1 MAQTVGRSEAEVGT
15 LDPAEQSL
23 LEDILALAE
32 VGPYSHSRQS
42 IDRDTVT
49 RAFEFAARH
58 HATQKRLTG
67 DDFITHPV
75 GVAKICLDL
84 GLDTETV
91 SAALLHDTVEDTSAS
106 LQEVEEAFGPKVS
119 GLVDGVTKLTGVSFE
134 SRDERQAENYRKMM
148 VAMATDI
155 RVILIK
161 LADRLHNMRTLSA
174 LAKQKRI
181 AKATE
186 TLEIY
191 APLAHRL
198 GIHKIKWELEDL
210 SFATLHPRK
219 YAEIKQLVGRQRAER
234 EEMVDKAREELL
246 EELAGQGIEASI
258 SGRPKHF
265 YSIYRKMT
273 RKDREFNEIFDLT
286 ALRVIVG
293 SKKDCYAAI
302 GVLHDVWTALP
313 GRYKDYISTPKANGY
328 RALHTTVAGPE
339 GKPLEIQIRTEQM
352 HREAEYGVAAHIA
365 YKESPAGRDIGDAM
379 PWLDELVEDA
389 GAKDPVEFL
398 ETLKVDL
405 FEDEV
410 YVFTPK
416 GEVKNLAAGAT
427 PLDFAYSI
435 HTDVGH
441 RCNGA
446 KVNGRIVPLHYQLRS
461 GDIVEVLTAK
471 QARGPSR
478 DWLSLV
484 TTSRARN
491 KIRAWFREE
500 NREDAERKGREE
512 LARAMK
518 RQKLPGQQFSGS
530 PLLVEVMREMGFRR
544 AEDFY
549 VALGQGKISARTAAN
564 KVMQRLRAGEMIEP
578 DSASGLVTPDH
589 RERARDASEFGIT
602 VGGQPNVA
610 LRLAKCCR
618 PVPGDPIVGYVSLG
632 RGITV
637 HRSDCRNAAQLGKT
651 PERMIDVAWEGD
663 NEATFR
669 VEIQVDA
676 YDRLR
681 LLEDLSRNLA
691 EAGVNIISASCATN
705 PPMVKNNFVVEVGDT
720 SQIKNCLSRIR
731 QVESVFDAYRVT
743 PGE

>member
-1 MAQTVGRSEAEVGT
+1 MLQLTE
-15 LDPAEQSL
+15 
-23 LEDILALAE
+23 I
-32 VGPYSHSRQS
+32 GPYAEGRQEV
-42 IDRDTVT
+42 DRKAVT
-49 RAFEFAARH
+49 SAFEFAAH
-58 HATQKRLTG
+58 HHGPQKRLSG
-67 DDFITHPV
+67 DQFITHPV
-75 GVAKICLDL
+75 GVAKICLEL
-84 GLDTETV
+84 GLDTETI
-91 SAALLHDTVEDTSAS
+91 SAALLHDTVEDTSVTVTEIE
-106 LQEVEEAFGPKVS
+106 QRFGPRVS
-119 GLVDGVTKLTGVSFE
+119 GLVDGVTKLTEVSFE

-148 VAMATDI
+148 VAMASDI

-174 LAKQKRI
+174 LPKQKRI

-210 SFATLHPRK
+210 AFATLHPRK
-219 YAEIKQLVGRQRAER
+219 YAEIKQLVGRQRTER
-234 EEMVDKAREELL
+234 EEMVERARKELTD
-246 EELAGQGIEASI
+246 ELAAQGIEASI

-286 ALRVIVG
+286 ALRVIVD

-339 GKPLEIQIRTEQM
+339 GKPLEIQIRTERM
-352 HREAEYGVAAHIA
+352 HREAEFGVAAHIS
-365 YKESPAGRDIGDAM
+365 YKERPAGRRAGDSM
-379 PWLDELVEDA
+379 PWLEELVEEA
-389 GAKDPVEFL
+389 GNKDPAEFL

-446 KVNGRIVPLHYQLRS
+446 KVNGRIVPLHYQLSS
-461 GDIVEVLTAK
+461 GDIVEVLTTR
-471 QARGPSR
+471 QGRGPSR

-518 RQKLPGQQFSGS
+518 RQKLPGQHFSGS
-530 PLLVEVMREMGFRR
+530 PLLAEVMREMGFRR
-544 AEDFY
+544 AEEFY

-578 DSASGLVTPDH
+578 DTATGLVTPDH
-589 RERARDASEFGIT
+589 RERPREASDFGIS
-602 VGGQPNVA
+602 VDGQANVA

-618 PVPGDPIVGYVSLG
+618 PVPGDPILGYVSLG
-632 RGITV
+632 RGITI
-637 HRSDCRNAAQLGKT
+637 HRADCRNASQLGKS
-651 PERMIDVAWEGD
+651 PERMIDVSWEGE
-663 NEATFR
+663 NEATYR

-681 LLEDLSRNLA
+681 LLEDLSRSLA

-705 PPMVKNNFVVEVGDT
+705 PPMVKNNFVIEVGDT
-720 SQIKNCLSRIR
+720 SQIKNCLTRIR

>member
-1 MAQTVGRSEAEVGT
+1 MRRPEGHQPD
-15 LDPAEQSL
+15 LDPGQRAL
-23 LEDILALAE
+23 LEDLLALADL
-32 VGPYSHSRQS
+32 GPYGEGRIE
-42 IDRDTVT
+42 IDRDAVAS
-49 RAFEFAARH
+49 AFEFAAH
-58 HATQKRLTG
+58 HHSTQRRLSG
-67 DDFITHPV
+67 DQFITHPV
-75 GVAKICLDL
+75 GVAKICLEL
-84 GLDTETV
+84 GLDTETIC
-91 SAALLHDTVEDTSAS
+91 AALLHDTVEDTSAT
-106 LQEVEEAFGPKVS
+106 LEEIEDLFGERIS
-119 GLVDGVTKLTGVSFE
+119 GLVDGVTKLTEVSFE

-148 VAMATDI
+148 VAMASDI

-161 LADRLHNMRTLSA
+161 LADRLHNMRTVSA

-181 AKATE
+181 GKATE

-210 SFATLHPRK
+210 AFATLHPRK

-234 EEMVDKAREELL
+234 EEMVERARDELL
-246 EELAGQGIEASI
+246 DELGSQGIDASI

-286 ALRVIVG
+286 ALRVIVE

-302 GVLHDVWTALP
+302 GVIHDVWTALP

-339 GKPLEIQIRTEQM
+339 GKPLEIQIRTDRM
-352 HREAEYGVAAHIA
+352 HREAEFGVAAHIA
-365 YKESPAGRDIGDAM
+365 YKETASGRKVGDAM
-379 PWLDELVEDA
+379 PWLDELVED
-389 GAKDPVEFL
+389 GGIRDPAEFL
-398 ETLKVDL
+398 ESLKVDL

-446 KVNGRIVPLHYQLRS
+446 RVNGRIVPLHYQLRS
-461 GDIVEVLTAK
+461 GDIVEVLTAR
-471 QARGPSR
+471 QGRGPSR

-500 NREDAERKGREE
+500 NREDAEKKGREE
-512 LARAMK
+512 LASAMK
-518 RQKLPGQQFSGS
+518 RQRLPAQHFSGS
-530 PLLVEVMREMGFRR
+530 PLLAEVMREMGFRR
-544 AEDFY
+544 AEEFY

-564 KVMQRLRAGEMIEP
+564 KVMQRLRAGETMEP
-578 DSASGLVTPDH
+578 DTATGLVTPDR
-589 RERARDASEFGIT
+589 RERPREASEFGIT
-602 VGGQPNVA
+602 VDGQPNVA
-610 LRLAKCCR
+610 LRIAKCCR

-637 HRSDCRNAAQLGKT
+637 HREDCRNAAELGKS
-651 PERMIDVAWEGD
+651 PERIIDVAWEGE

-720 SQIKNCLSRIR
+720 DQIKTCLSRIR

-743 PGE
+743 PAE

>member
-1 MAQTVGRSEAEVGT
+1 M
-15 LDPAEQSL
+15 
-23 LEDILALAE
+23 LALADT
-32 VGPYSHSRQS
+32 GPYVRGGQA
-42 IDRDTVT
+42 IDREAVT
-49 RAFEFAARH
+49 SAFEFAAH
-58 HATQKRLTG
+58 HHSSQRRLSG
-67 DDFITHPV
+67 DEFITHPV
-75 GVAKICLDL
+75 GVARICLEL

-91 SAALLHDTVEDTSAS
+91 CAALLHDTVEDTTAT
-106 LQEVEEAFGPKVS
+106 LEEVEQKFGPRIA

-148 VAMATDI
+148 VAMASDI

-161 LADRLHNMRTLSA
+161 LADRLHNMRTLGP

-210 SFATLHPRK
+210 AFATLHPRK

-234 EEMVDKAREELL
+234 EEMVERARDELL
-246 EELAGQGIEASI
+246 EDLAGQGIEASV

-265 YSIYRKMT
+265 YSIYRKMA

-286 ALRVIVG
+286 ALRVLVE

-302 GVLHDVWTALP
+302 GVIHDVWTALP

-352 HREAEYGVAAHIA
+352 HREAEYGVAAHIS
-365 YKESPAGRDIGDAM
+365 YKESPPGRKIGDAM
-379 PWLDELVEDA
+379 PWLDEIVE
-389 GAKDPVEFL
+389 GTGIEDPAEFL
-398 ETLKVDL
+398 ESLKVDL

-461 GDIVEVLTAK
+461 GDIVEVLTTK
-471 QARGPSR
+471 QGRGPSR

-484 TTSRARN
+484 TTTRARN

-512 LARAMK
+512 LSRAMK
-518 RQKLPGQQFSGS
+518 RQKLPAQHFSGS
-530 PLLVEVMREMGFRR
+530 PLLAEVMREMGFRR

-564 KVMQRLRAGEMIEP
+564 KVMQRLRAGETIEP
-578 DSASGLVTPDH
+578 DTATGLVVPDH

-602 VGGQPNVA
+602 VDGQPNVA

-618 PVPGDPIVGYVSLG
+618 PVPGDPIIGYVSLG

-637 HRSDCRNAAQLGKT
+637 HREDCRNASDLKKS
-651 PERMIDVAWEGD
+651 PERMIDVAWEGE

-705 PPMVKNNFVVEVGDT
+705 PPMVKNNFVIEVGDT
-720 SQIKNCLSRIR
+720 SQIKNCLTRMR